1 MEKQSR
7 IENPPRRFGCLQV
20 AGLMLLTA
28 VVTLLVAVWVVRNYL
43 FVSQFTPVTL
53 SAQEERALQA
63 KLRRLDV
70 LEAAERPAGS
80 SKENAAEAGP
90 LEPEPYSEK
99 GAKREIE
106 FTERELNALL
116 AKNTDLAHKLAVDLA
131 DDLVSIKLR
140 LPLDEDFPVLGGKT
154 LRLKAGAEFAYRDG
168 RPVVI
173 LKGVTIMGVPVPNAW
188 LGGLKNIDLV
198 AEFGTDEGF
207 WKSFS
212 EGVADIRVE
221 EGRLRIKLKE

>member
-1 MEKQSR
+1 MEKDNILIGDSR
-7 IENPPRRFGCLQV
+7 RRFGCLQV
-20 AGLMLLTA
+20 AGLMLLAA
-28 VVTLLVAVWVVRNYL
+28 VVTLLITLWIAKNYL
-43 FVSQFTPVTL
+43 FVSEFTPVTL
-53 SAQEERALQA
+53 SVDEERVLQA
-63 KLRRLDV
+63 KLQRLDV
-70 LEAAERPAGS
+70 LETSRTRGGAGD
-80 SKENAAEAGP
+80 ETDTEP
-90 LEPEPYSEK
+90 LEPEPYSEE

-131 DDLVSIKLR
+131 DDLVSIRLR
-140 LPLDEDFPVLGGKT
+140 VPLDEDFPVLGGKT

-198 AEFGTDEGF
+198 REFGADEGF

>member
-1 MEKQSR
+1 
-7 IENPPRRFGCLQV
+7 
-20 AGLMLLTA
+20 MLLTA

-63 KLRRLDV
+63 KLQRLDA
-70 LEAAERPAGS
+70 LEAVERPAGPG
-80 SKENAAEAGP
+80 KENAAEAGP
-90 LEPEPYSEK
+90 LEPEPYSEE

>member
-1 MEKQSR
+1 MEKEILIHDS
-7 IENPPRRFGCLQV
+7 PRRFGCLQV
-20 AGLMLLTA
+20 VGLMLLVA
-28 VVTLLVAVWVVRNYL
+28 VATLLITLWIAKNYL
-43 FVSQFTPVTL
+43 FVSEFEPVTL
-53 SAQEERALQA
+53 SAEEKKALSA
-63 KLRRLDV
+63 KLDRLDV
-70 LEAAERPAGS
+70 LEVRKT
-80 SKENAAEAGP
+80 SKEAASGEENGP
-90 LEPEPYSEK
+90 LRPEPYSEE
-99 GAKREIE
+99 GANREIA

-116 AKNTDLAHKLAVDLA
+116 ANNTDLAHKLAVDLA

-154 LRLKAGAEFAYRDG
+154 LRLKAGAEFGYRDG
-168 RPVVI
+168 RPVVV

-198 AEFGTDEGF
+198 REFGTDEGF

-212 EGVADIRVE
+212 EGVANIRVE